1 MSENVTKLHVAAPAA
16 EEKTENSSAVFK
28 PKPVELELNGEKYTL
43 VYDLNAFCEM
53 ETMYDSVDT
62 VINMLMGTPAPDI
75 SKVTYCDAP
84 CQSSDIKIDGKPLT
98 EYIQR
103 LSDTPKAKYK
113 DTLNLLWLGVL
124 HDHTKFTED
133 GEVAGYTVSKAKLGQ
148 GVTLTNLREV
158 NQKIITAVLRDLLPA
173 LVNASK
179 SAGGDAKNAE
189 AQESKE

>member
-1 MSENVTKLHVAAPAA
+1 M
-16 EEKTENSSAVFK
+16 
-28 PKPVELELNGEKYTL
+28 
-43 VYDLNAFCEM
+43 
-53 ETMYDSVDT
+53 
-62 VINMLMGTPAPDI
+62 
-75 SKVTYCDAP
+75 
-84 CQSSDIKIDGKPLT
+84 
-98 EYIQR
+98 
-103 LSDTPKAKYK
+103 
-113 DTLNLLWLGVL
+113 L

>member
-1 MSENVTKLHVAAPAA
+1 MSENVTKLHVAAPAV
-16 EEKTENSSAVFK
+16 EEKAENSSAVFK

-53 ETMYDSVDT
+53 DT

-103 LSDTPKAKYK
+103 LSDTPKAKYR

-158 NQKIITAVLRDLLPA
+158 NQKIITTVLRDLLPA

-179 SAGGDAKNAE
+179 DAGGDAKNAE